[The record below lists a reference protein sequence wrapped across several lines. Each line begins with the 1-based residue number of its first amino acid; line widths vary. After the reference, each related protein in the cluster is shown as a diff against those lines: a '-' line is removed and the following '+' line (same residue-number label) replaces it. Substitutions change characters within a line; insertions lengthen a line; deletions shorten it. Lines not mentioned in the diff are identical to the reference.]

1 MADQDLFTKI
11 NENFRKMSKGQKS
24 LVRLLNDDLN
34 SAAFMTASRMGKA
47 AGVSESTVVRFAMSL
62 GFEGYPE
69 FQEALQGIVKG
80 KLTSVSR
87 MSAKYGQSRQSEII
101 TSVFHSDIEKINDS
115 IEILD
120 PRAFESAVEILLS
133 SRRIYCIGLRSC
145 APLAHFLAFYLNMI
159 FDDVR
164 LIESTSASE
173 IFEQLLRVG
182 KNDCVVGI
190 SFPRYSMRTLKAM
203 EYANEKSAK
212 LIAIT
217 DNENSPLTMYSSCN
231 LLVRSDQVSIVD
243 SLVAPLSLINAL
255 IVALS
260 MRRQDAVLKDLTEL
274 EHIWADYQI
283 YGNDE
288 INLVN
293 EETIANYPEMHFR
306 EKHG

>member
-1 MADQDLFTKI
+1 
-11 NENFRKMSKGQKS
+11 MSKGQKS
-24 LVRLLNDDLN
+24 IVRLLNDDLN

-47 AGVSESTVVRFAMSL
+47 CGVSESTVVRFAMSL
-62 GFEGYPE
+62 GFAGFPE
-69 FQEALQGIVKG
+69 FQAALQSIVKG

-87 MSAKYGQSRQSEII
+87 MSVKYGQSKQSEII
-101 TSVFHSDIEKINDS
+101 TSVFQSDIEKIHDS
-115 IEILD
+115 MEILD

-133 SRRIYCIGLRSC
+133 AKRIFCIGLRSC
-145 APLAHFLAFYLNMI
+145 APLAHFLTFYLNMI
-159 FDDVR
+159 FDNVR
-164 LIESTSASE
+164 LIESTNSSE

-182 KNDCVVGI
+182 KNDCVIGI

-203 EYANEKSAK
+203 EYANEKSAR

-217 DNENSPLTMYSSCN
+217 DNENSPLTMYASCS

-260 MRRQDAVLKDLTEL
+260 MRRQDAVLGGLKEL
-274 EHIWADYQI
+274 EHVWADYQI

-293 EETIANYPEMHFR
+293 EDSISNYPEMHFR
-306 EKHG
+306 GKNG